1 LRYLLAGP
9 DDFSLKAKLNSIK
22 ASLGDPSILGT
33 ATSEFDGAKVKTGEF
48 KLTVDALP
56 FLTPCRLIVVS
67 GLLARFQTSAAT
79 SARKAPKPEDAIAFA
94 AAIKN
99 SPPSTV
105 LILLENTLN
114 RSNPLFKE
122 IGGDVEVYGFPLF
135 DKPQLKEW
143 IGRRV
148 MTAGGSISPGA
159 INLLV
164 QYVGADLWAAA
175 GEIDKLVLY
184 AGGRTVTE
192 TDVKALVGYAQ
203 EASIFNLVDSIF
215 DGRLKSATEAL
226 ESLKMGG
233 LSAAYVLS
241 MLARQLRL
249 VIQVVDLKSRGE
261 NNIEVRRRLG
271 LTADFVWKKTRDQAA
286 RFTMSRLKDIYRRL
300 LEADLAAK
308 TGLMDE
314 SLAVDLLVAELASGA
329 ALSSSAT

>member
-1 LRYLLAGP
+1 MRYLLAGP

-22 ASLGDPSILGT
+22 ASLGDPSILGS

-56 FLTPCRLIVVS
+56 FLTPCRLVIVS
-67 GLLARFQTSAAT
+67 GLLARFQTAADGSAK
-79 SARKAPKPEDAIAFA
+79 KAPKPEDAAVFA

-99 SPPSTV
+99 SPPSTAII
-105 LILLENTLN
+105 LIESALN
-114 RSNPLFKE
+114 RNNPLFKE
-122 IGGDVEVYGFPLF
+122 ITGAVEVHEFPMF

-148 MTAGGSISPGA
+148 MTAGGSITPGA

-164 QYVGADLWAAA
+164 QYVGADLWAVA

-203 EASIFNLVDSIF
+203 EASIFTLVDSIF
-215 DGRLKSATEAL
+215 DGRLKTATEAL

-241 MLARQLRL
+241 MLSRQLRL
-249 VIQVVDLKSRGE
+249 VIQVVDLKGRGE
-261 NNIEVRRRLG
+261 NDVEVRRRLG

-286 RFTMSRLKDIYRRL
+286 RFTLARLKDIYRRL

-308 TGLMDE
+308 TGQMDE

-329 ALSSSAT
+329 ALQTNNQ

>member
-1 LRYLLAGP
+1 M
-9 DDFSLKAKLNSIK
+9 
-22 ASLGDPSILGT
+22 
-33 ATSEFDGAKVKTGEF
+33 KTGEF

-56 FLTPCRLIVVS
+56 FLTPCRLVVVS
-67 GLLARFQTSAAT
+67 GLLARFQTAADGSAK
-79 SARKAPKPEDAIAFA
+79 KAPKPEDAGVFG

-99 SPPSTV
+99 SPPSTAII
-105 LILLENTLN
+105 LIENALN
-114 RSNPLFKE
+114 RNNPLFKE
-122 IGGDVEVYGFPLF
+122 ITGAVEVHEFPMF

-148 MTAGGSISPGA
+148 MTAGGSITPGA

-164 QYVGADLWAAA
+164 QYVGADLWAVA

-203 EASIFNLVDSIF
+203 EASIFTLVDSIF
-215 DGRLKSATEAL
+215 DGRLKTATEAL

-241 MLARQLRL
+241 MLSRQLRL
-249 VIQVVDLKSRGE
+249 VIQVVDLKGRGE
-261 NNIEVRRRLG
+261 NDVEVRRRLG

-286 RFTMSRLKDIYRRL
+286 RFTLARLKDIYRRL

-308 TGLMDE
+308 TGQMDE

-329 ALSSSAT
+329 ALQTNNQ